1 MTESTISRR
10 KLLKAGVLTV
20 AGISLQGFSLPVKS
34 LDTPI
39 IKVGIIGSGNRGA
52 GLASLLRYIPGVE
65 VSAICDIVR
74 ENLQKALAYCPE
86 GVKTYTN
93 YRQLLDNKHINA
105 VIIATPLYLHY
116 QMAMDSLDAGKHIY
130 LEKSLA
136 YDIPQSLALLQKV
149 RTSQLVFQVGFQ
161 YRYYTLYK
169 KIKEIIDQKKLGKI
183 THLESQYNRNS
194 DWRNPVNDPKL
205 ERTINWRMYREYCG
219 GPLSELCAHQIDM
232 VNFLLDSHPLK
243 VTAMGGINYWKDGR
257 DTYDHIRAIY
267 EYPEGI
273 KSSFSSV
280 LSNAYNGYNIKIY
293 GNRATV
299 EIQRE
304 SAFIYSESVD
314 NILDVVDG
322 VTGATVNITTQGKGL
337 PIPFLKPDE
346 IAVEP
351 TTYALRGFL
360 DCIINKKQPLSN
372 AQNAKDTSIA
382 IVLGNIAADT
392 ESYQVWKP
400 EYSI

>member
-65 VSAICDIVR
+65 VSAICDIVP

-169 KIKEIIDQKKLGKI
+169 KIKEIIDQKK
-183 THLESQYNRNS
+183 TRQN
-194 DWRNPVNDPKL
+194 
-205 ERTINWRMYREYCG
+205 
-219 GPLSELCAHQIDM
+219 
-232 VNFLLDSHPLK
+232 HPF
-243 VTAMGGINYWKDGR
+243 R
-257 DTYDHIRAIY
+257 
-267 EYPEGI
+267 
-273 KSSFSSV
+273 KSV
-280 LSNAYNGYNIKIY
+280 
-293 GNRATV
+293 
-299 EIQRE
+299 
-304 SAFIYSESVD
+304 
-314 NILDVVDG
+314 
-322 VTGATVNITTQGKGL
+322 
-337 PIPFLKPDE
+337 
-346 IAVEP
+346 
-351 TTYALRGFL
+351 
-360 DCIINKKQPLSN
+360 
-372 AQNAKDTSIA
+372 
-382 IVLGNIAADT
+382 
-392 ESYQVWKP
+392 
-400 EYSI
+400 